1 MSCSSTAKYRVITY
15 TKNVESRRDV
25 RVVTSSG
32 DNLKIF
38 IMLHRRSLT
47 QSGPGSQQSP
57 TSWRSISSK
66 VQVYI
71 SNYLFLTVTSPP
83 SDFQVSMQSAVEN
96 KSGGL
101 TSVPAKSWQQ
111 NQNSSTKSSPGQSC
125 WTFELIWAL

>member
-15 TKNVESRRDV
+15 TENVESHRDV

-38 IMLHRRSLT
+38 IIMLHRRSLT

-57 TSWRSISSK
+57 SRRSISSK

-71 SNYLFLTVTSPP
+71 SNYLFLTSPP